1 VTTSAFSAQKLGSA
15 APRVPAG
22 MGAHTI
28 GAVSFDVLGT
38 LLALEPP
45 APRLRVALREEF
57 GVEVGEAEAERAIA
71 AEIVYYRAH
80 MHEAVDGASLAALRR
95 RCAGV
100 LCEALPPTEL
110 QLDLERLTGVLLASI
125 RFSAY
130 PDAEPALRALRERG
144 LRLLAVSNW
153 DVSLHEQL
161 AAGGL
166 AGLLDAA
173 VSSAEAGVA
182 KPDPAIF
189 AQALA
194 LVGVAPGVSVH
205 VGDDVAADVGGALA
219 AGLAPVLIDRAGTA
233 TAPPG
238 VPVIASLAELPALC
252 A

>member
-1 VTTSAFSAQKLGSA
+1 
-15 APRVPAG
+15 

-28 GAVSFDVLGT
+28 EAVSFDVLGT

-45 APRLRVALREEF
+45 APRLRVALAEEF
-57 GVEVGEAEAERAIA
+57 GVEVSETEAGRAIA
-71 AEIVYYRAH
+71 AEIAYYRAH
-80 MHEAVDGASLAALRR
+80 MHVAVDGTSLAGLRR
-95 RCAGV
+95 RCAEV
-100 LCEALPPTEL
+100 LREALPPAAAE
-110 QLDLERLTGVLLASI
+110 LDLERLTEVLLASI

-144 LRLLAVSNW
+144 LKLLAVSNW

-161 AAGGL
+161 AGTGL

-182 KPDPAIF
+182 KPDPEIF
-189 AQALA
+189 ARALA
-194 LVGVAPGVSVH
+194 TIGVASGAAWH
-205 VGDDVAADVGGALA
+205 VGDDVGADVQGALA
-219 AGLAPVLIDRAGTA
+219 AGLAPVLIDREGAA